1 MDRKKHK
8 TSIKE
13 FSLQTASFFVS
24 PLRRE
29 KASEFLGRLIESLGQ
44 HVDAKNTRFS
54 WKDPVFDYQL
64 TVSLLTGA
72 AQVVLEPHSLVSIL
86 PKGFNRQNLTFV
98 ADCFIKV
105 FEAAA
110 PNPVAGTNVT
120 FSAHCAFSNPSDY
133 SEYMDPFV
141 SKEMGIESGGR
152 LLSAAGRSFD
162 GKVRI
167 SIEKSAMLD
176 DALFVAVTFFTKE
189 SLRLDLLEKMNSRS
203 FELLDTLGIQMEL
216 ADPKPQS

>member
-44 HVDAKNTRFS
+44 YVDAKNTRFAS
-54 WKDPVFDYQL
+54 KDPAFDYQL

-72 AQVVLEPHSLVSIL
+72 AQVVLEPHSLIANL
-86 PKGFNRQNLTFV
+86 PKGFNMQNLEFV
-98 ADCFIKV
+98 SGCFIKV

-110 PNPVAGTNVT
+110 PNPVASTNVT
-120 FSAHCAFSNPSDY
+120 FSAHCIFSNPSDY
-133 SEYMDPFV
+133 SEYMEPFV
-141 SKEMGIESGGR
+141 VKEMGIESGGR
-152 LLSAAGRSFD
+152 VLSAAGRNFD
-162 GKVRI
+162 GNVRI

-176 DALFVAVTFFTKE
+176 NALFVASTSFTKE
-189 SLRLDLLEKMNSRS
+189 SLRPDLLERMNLRS
-203 FELLDTLGIQMEL
+203 VELLDTLGIQMVLEGP
-216 ADPKPQS
+216 AKP